1 MWVSTPAAPLLRE
14 HGRGRPRAQPAAC
27 GPHAVKGAPVG
38 AAPAQW
44 RLKPPPFD
52 RGPLP
57 CQTAPARGGSDGDGS
72 PPGWP
77 GAQALWPSGF
87 CSGLSN
93 GDGSKYRKSADRT
106 AAGYPDVA
114 TQFMASATLWK
125 TATASQN
132 GMSEQA
138 LPVSVSLRS
147 YREREAETGQGVE
160 PELIA
165 VNGFYY
171 RPFAVSVAR

>member
-1 MWVSTPAAPLLRE
+1 MAWRSSAVAIRLLLGALQRRWEQVS
-14 HGRGRPRAQPAAC
+14 
-27 GPHAVKGAPVG
+27 
-38 AAPAQW
+38 
-44 RLKPPPFD
+44 
-52 RGPLP
+52 
-57 CQTAPARGGSDGDGS
+57 
-72 PPGWP
+72 
-77 GAQALWPSGF
+77 
-87 CSGLSN
+87 
-93 GDGSKYRKSADRT
+93 KSADLT

-114 TQFMASATLWK
+114 TQFMASATLWQ

-138 LPVSVSLRS
+138 LPVSVSLRP